1 MEMLR
6 RLQAERPLVFWLV
19 LLVGFWVAFRLLIFV
34 AELILGP
41 FGLPGWAPL
50 ALVLVGLVVVARRQD
65 SR

>member
-6 RLQAERPLVFWLV
+6 RLQAERPVVFWIV

-50 ALVLVGLVVVARRQD
+50 ALVLVGLVVVARRQN

>member
-6 RLQAERPLVFWLV
+6 RLQTERPVVFWIV

-50 ALVLVGLVVVARRQD
+50 ALVFVGLVVLARRQN
-65 SR
+65 R

>member
-6 RLQAERPLVFWLV
+6 RLQTERPVVFWIV

-50 ALVLVGLVVVARRQD
+50 ALVLVGLVVLARRQH
-65 SR
+65 R